1 MRDLRQ
7 NHDWPVNSRQMIV
20 LGLGVAAIAIGYG
33 VGKSLTQNRVAFR
46 DGDDAPERS
55 LRRKPAG
62 DETVVGRTITINR
75 PRAELFAY
83 WADFS
88 NLPRFM
94 QNLDSVSVEGD
105 VAHWQIKVP
114 GHRAVRVETRL
125 TEKVENAVLAWTST
139 ENSELQASGRVTF
152 RDAPAGRGTEVEGEL
167 SYAPPFGELGR
178 LIGTFFQTDPLIQG
192 RRELRRFKMLME
204 TGEIATSKNHKTD
217 EQEA

>member
-1 MRDLRQ
+1 MRDVRE
-7 NHDWPVNSRQMIV
+7 DRGWPVYYRPMLV

-33 VGKSLTQNRVAFR
+33 VGKSLTQNPVGMR
-46 DGDDAPERS
+46 DADDAPQRT
-55 LRRKPAG
+55 LRRKSR

-75 PRAELFAY
+75 PRAELFAF

-88 NLPRFM
+88 NLPQFM
-94 QNLDSVSVEGD
+94 QNLQSVSLDGD
-105 VAHWQIKVP
+105 VAHWQIKLP
-114 GHRAVRVETRL
+114 GHRSLAVQTRMTDRVEN
-125 TEKVENAVLAWTST
+125 EVLAWTST
-139 ENSELQASGRVTF
+139 EDSELQASGRVVF

-167 SYAPPFGELGR
+167 SYVAPFGELGK
-178 LIGTFFQTDPLIQG
+178 LIGRFFQTDPLMQG